1 MHFKAKIDSFLIL
14 YHINQLF
21 CVLKCAETLIL
32 PLFYH
37 KNIEKTTLKGK
48 ILKQN
53 YRNYRKLSVLTWR
66 SNVSTIKSHKLYIMV
81 LIVLGMYNSA
91 CLGTKNL
98 SHSNNSLNTFPRI
111 HRNFQCPIILICP
124 LMRIWLDNS
133 HWEELL
139 QSFSYWLS
147 ANTTDKD

>member
-1 MHFKAKIDSFLIL
+1 MTVFSFSIIS
-14 YHINQLF
+14 INFF

-139 QSFSYWLS
+139 QSVAKFHFH
-147 ANTTDKD
+147 TDYQQTLQIKI